1 MIMKS
6 VTLEIPDAE
15 YNNLGIETPAIAFD
29 ELLRKLK
36 QKELKELFEK
46 TQRNAEVTGLNKMTD
61 EEINDIIKEVR
72 LEMRNEKNNP

>member
-1 MIMKS
+1 MKS

-15 YNNLGIETPAIAFD
+15 YNNLGIKKPAIAFD

-61 EEINDIIKEVR
+61 KEINDIIKEVR

>member
-1 MIMKS
+1 MKS

-15 YNNLGIETPAIAFD
+15 YDNLGIKTPAIAFD

-46 TQRNAEVTGLNKMTD
+46 TQRKAAVTGLNKMTD

-72 LEMRNEKNNP
+72 LEMRNEKNNS

>member
-1 MIMKS
+1 MKS

-15 YNNLGIETPAIAFD
+15 YNNLGIKTPAIAFD

>member
-1 MIMKS
+1 MKS

-15 YNNLGIETPAIAFD
+15 YNNLGIKTPAIAFD

-46 TQRNAEVTGLNKMTD
+46 TERNAEVSGFNKMTD
-61 EEINDIIKEVR
+61 EEINSIIKEVR
-72 LEMRNEKNNP
+72 LKMRNEKNNP

>member
-1 MIMKS
+1 MKS

-15 YNNLGIETPAIAFD
+15 YDNLGIKTPAITFD

-46 TQRNAEVTGLNKMTD
+46 TQRNAAVTGLNKMTD

-72 LEMRNEKNNP
+72 LEMSNEKNNP

>member
-1 MIMKS
+1 MKS
-6 VTLEIPDAE
+6 VTLEIPDKE
-15 YNNLGIETPAIAFD
+15 YNSLGIKTPAIALD

-46 TQRNAEVTGLNKMTD
+46 TQRNAAIAGLNKMTD